1 MRSVIWGS
9 LLNIEPS
16 SVMPQ
21 DNFFDLGGNSLLA
34 MRAASEMSKQ
44 IGANFNARRL
54 IFESLSQLANT
65 PVESVPAEPDTD
77 DAPKRGLFG
86 RIKGVFGR

>member
-1 MRSVIWGS
+1 
-9 LLNIEPS
+9 
-16 SVMPQ
+16 
-21 DNFFDLGGNSLLA
+21 

-65 PVESVPAEPDTD
+65 PPEAAPAEAEAD